1 MVKATWGEC
10 LKHTIRT
17 RDSWMYGTGAKSAI
31 TYANY
36 FTDFKNPGFPVEKI
50 TIPVMDEFRKHLR
63 LEGRAKAT
71 INRAFSSVKTVLN
84 HCKDHGLIFF
94 DIPKFKNIKEDVY
107 QRIYFTKEQVE
118 QICTAAVEIHGHQ
131 DLADIVNFA
140 AYTGMRQSEILR
152 LTAARVDFLSNCIHV
167 GARKDDTTKSGAYRA
182 IPIHRSLIPMLQE
195 RTKDKGARERV
206 FGNDWGK
213 RDGKDGNLYAKDRL
227 LRAFKKVINNY
238 PVNLASEDGYCFH
251 SLRHSFGTWH
261 FAHGTKPRNLMDMMG
276 HANIATTLVYG
287 HATDKGKQ
295 HDINNI

>member
-1 MVKATWGEC
+1 MDVWYWRKVS
-10 LKHTIRT
+10 HNFMPI
-17 RDSWMYGTGAKSAI
+17 
-31 TYANY
+31 Y

-140 AYTGMRQSEILR
+140 AYTGMRQGEILK
-152 LTAARVDFLSNCIHV
+152 LSASRVDFLQNCIHV
-167 GARKDDTTKSGAYRA
+167 GARREDTTKTGTYRA
-182 IPIHRSLIPMLQE
+182 VPIHSSLKHMLQT
-195 RTKDKGARERV
+195 RVQDLGARDLVFGYDWKDK
-206 FGNDWGK
+206 DQ
-213 RDGKDGNLYAKDRL
+213 L
-227 LRAFKKVINNY
+227 LRAFKKVINRY
-238 PVNLASEDGYCFH
+238 PINLASEDGYVFTAYAIH
-251 SLRHSFGTWH
+251 LV
-261 FAHGTKPRNLMDMMG
+261 HGISQLVQNLE
-276 HANIATTLVYG
+276 ISWR
-287 HATDKGKQ
+287 
-295 HDINNI
+295 